1 MNGVSAQAIQT
12 VGTASQDFSI
22 AAHHFDL
29 AFVLTWDSSRR

>member
-1 MNGVSAQAIQT
+1 MNGAAAQAIQT

-29 AFVLTWDSSRR
+29 I